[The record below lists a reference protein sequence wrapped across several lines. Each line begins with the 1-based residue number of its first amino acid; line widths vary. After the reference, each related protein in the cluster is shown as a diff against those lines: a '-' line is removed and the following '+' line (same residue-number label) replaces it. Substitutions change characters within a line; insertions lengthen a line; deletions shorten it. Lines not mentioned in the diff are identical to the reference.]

1 MQDDNDTHGGMVLV
15 AYLLL
20 AGLFTVTCLAVW
32 GVAMLV
38 R

>member
-15 AYLLL
+15 AYLVLAALFVVAVLL
-20 AGLFTVTCLAVW
+20 ML
-32 GVAMLV
+32 GVAALV